1 MVGLLQGCVD
11 RGRGVGHG
19 DQVLRRRV
27 GHHFLPVIIELG
39 SRTIS
44 GHDHSQLVRSL
55 ESNFGLGGESER
67 MTVAAWALVEMHR
80 REFHCAGSSQTAAR
94 GFQNVNGFW
103 LERGRGLRHGTGFGR
118 GRFGLLLSFPPVS
131 LRRWAFPERPLTPV
145 TTPTTTRNS
154 QPY

>member
-39 SRTIS
+39 SRTIG
-44 GHDHSQLVRSL
+44 GHDYPQLVWPL
-55 ESNFGLGGESER
+55 ESNFGLRGESEW
-67 MTVAAWALVEMHR
+67 MTVAAWVLVEMHR

-103 LERGRGLRHGTGFGR
+103 LERGRGLRRGTGFGR
-118 GRFGLLLSFPPVS
+118 GRFGLLLSYRRFA
-131 LRRWAFPERPLTPV
+131 LRVRRYQKRT
-145 TTPTTTRNS
+145 
-154 QPY
+154 